1 MTWSGFCFKRNHS
14 GFFVKEYRGTKT
26 ETEIPGLRDGD
37 GHGETRLDSR
47 WILKIVSMGFCGEW
61 DVRWERQRGVNDCS
75 RFFQLEHLEGWSC
88 HN

>member
-14 GFFVKEYRGTKT
+14 GFFVKEYRGTKA

-37 GHGETRLDSR
+37 GHGETWLDSR
-47 WILKIVSMGFCGEW
+47 CILKIVSMGFCGEW
-61 DVRWERQRGVNDCS
+61 NVRWERQRGVNDCS
-75 RFFQLEHLEGWSC
+75 RFFQLEHLEGWSY